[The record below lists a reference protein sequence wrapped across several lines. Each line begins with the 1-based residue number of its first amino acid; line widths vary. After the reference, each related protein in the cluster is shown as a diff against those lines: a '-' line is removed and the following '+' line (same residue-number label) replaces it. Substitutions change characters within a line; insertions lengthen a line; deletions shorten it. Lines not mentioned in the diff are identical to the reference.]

1 MAVSINL
8 SLTQL
13 RQNSSTKTSVVGV
26 SVVVTYDGGSHNTT
40 INPGPL
46 LTLYVDGVIADS
58 RYVGFNKPVYNSGS
72 ESIYYNEIEVEHD
85 KNGRKTLNMTASYET
100 GVSSGTV
107 YSSASLPLTP
117 FDISDSG
124 GGDNTGGSGS
134 GSGGETSYHTIY
146 ISQGD
151 NTEIIAHRY
160 DNGKALTNGSIVQHG
175 TLISVI
181 CYMDPGYSLVEFTI
195 DGSSYPLSKFADYY
209 VNDDVV
215 IRSSA
220 VRDENYYFVSV
231 SKIGDVHFDVSYMD
245 QEQNGLVVKIPNGGY
260 VKAGNPVFADFWDN
274 TDIIVTANGEPVD
287 TSMGWWQWNINCD
300 LDLVASSSS
309 GEAIV
314 NISAGDNT
322 DIIVFRR
329 DTYEQITDGA
339 LVPRGTKIGIV
350 FRSDP
355 GYERILYINDERIEM
370 QNYTWG
376 FSVEENLTILAE
388 ALFTASGVVFIDDE
402 AGFNLYEIYIDDGTS
417 WNLYEPF
424 IDNGVEWVPYS

>member
-8 SLTQL
+8 SLAQVS
-13 RQNSSTKTSVVGV
+13 QNSSTKTSVVGV
-26 SVVVTYDGGSHNTT
+26 SVVVTYTGGSYNATS
-40 INPGPL
+40 PGPL
-46 LTLYVDGVIADS
+46 LTLYIDGVVLDS
-58 RYVGFNKPVYNSGS
+58 RYVGFNVSASNSGS
-72 ESIYYNEIEVEHD
+72 ESIYYNQIEVEHD
-85 KNGRKTLNMTASYET
+85 ADGTKSLSMSASYVT

-107 YSSASLPLTP
+107 YDSASITLTP
-117 FDISDSG
+117 FDISDS
-124 GGDNTGGSGS
+124 GDNTGGSGS

-151 NTEIIAHRY
+151 NTEITAYRY
-160 DNGKALTNGSIVQHG
+160 DNGKALTNGSIVPHG
-175 TLISVI
+175 TLISII
-181 CYMDPGYSLVEFTI
+181 CYIDPGYSLVEFTI
-195 DGSSYPLSKFADYY
+195 DGRSYPLSEFADYY

-260 VKAGNPVFADFWDN
+260 VKAGNPVLADFWDT
-274 TDIIVTANGEPVD
+274 TDIIVTANGEPVN
-287 TSMGWWQWNINCD
+287 TSLGWWQWNINCD

-314 NISAGDNT
+314 NISAGSNT
-322 DIIVFRR
+322 DIVVFRR

-339 LVPRGTKIGIV
+339 LVLRGTKIGIV

-388 ALFTASGVVFIDDE
+388 ALFTASGVVFIDDG

-417 WNLYEPF
+417 WNLYEPY
-424 IDNGVEWVPYS
+424 IDNGVEWVQYS